1 MQFISLFITDK
12 LYQKNIDFI
21 HTNMPNQYK
30 TNIYPDSLQGICDGI
45 SKATGVVKKTLGA
58 KGTNVILE
66 KELQPFHILTNDG
79 ASIIEAMEMED
90 PLEKRGLAFL
100 KEVVARSNSNSGDGS
115 TTTCVLVDAI
125 LKEGIK
131 TGVNTLE
138 IKKSLDECL
147 PIIEQKIDE
156 QTKQI
161 TEEEVHDVALV
172 SGESE
177 ELATILSEIY
187 RRIHKGGI
195 IHLDNSGT
203 YNTDYTIVEGVR
215 FTDTGFLSPYMAYE
229 EDKRKKDEKETKAIY
244 INPTILVTK
253 KKIDHLNDINPLLET
268 LQKQG
273 KKDLVIFTND
283 MDSGVASLL
292 IKAHRDRIINCL
304 IIKAPTLWK
313 DYVFEDFAKITGAT
327 IVEDSSGINSWK
339 DLPLSALGTCG
350 KIVVDKEETVIT
362 GLADISDHIEALK
375 QDSSQDSLR
384 RLSWLQT
391 KTAILKLGANS
402 ETELSYKRLK
412 AEDAINSC
420 QKALQSGVVDG
431 GGVCLLKV
439 SADLPDTIGGKILR
453 EAIQAPYKQILE
465 NMGIKNPA
473 EIKYWGDEI
482 VDAAKVVK
490 QAIRNAIGVS
500 STILTASAVITLPKK
515 DQAQAFHELLSNKP
529 IAF

>member
-1 MQFISLFITDK
+1 MRSILHTISVK
-12 LYQKNIDFI
+12 HYHHNIDFI
-21 HTNMPNQYK
+21 NTNMPNQYK
-30 TNIYPDSLQGICDGI
+30 TNIYPDSLQGIADGI

-79 ASIIEAMEMED
+79 ATIIEAMEMED

-100 KEVVARSNSNSGDGS
+100 KEVVARSNNNSGDGS
-115 TTTCVLVDAI
+115 TTTCILVDAI

-147 PIIEQKIDE
+147 PLIEQKIDE

-161 TEEEVHDVALV
+161 TTDGIYDVAIV
-172 SGESE
+172 SGESS
-177 ELATILSEIY
+177 ELAETLASIYKEIG
-187 RRIHKGGI
+187 KEGI
-195 IHLDNSGT
+195 IHLENSGT
-203 YNTDYTIVEGVR
+203 FETNFSTINGVR
-215 FTDTGFLSPYMAYE
+215 FTDTGYLSPYMVYE
-229 EDKRKKDEKETKAIY
+229 EDKRKKNEKETKAIY
-244 INPTILVTK
+244 HNPTILVTK
-253 KKIDHLNDINPLLET
+253 RKINHLNDINPLLET
-268 LQKQG
+268 LQKKG

-327 IVEDSSGINSWK
+327 IVEDSSGITSWK

-350 KIVVDKEETVIT
+350 KIVVDKEETVVT

-375 QDSSQDSLR
+375 QDGSTDSLR

-402 ETELSYKRLK
+402 ETELSWKRLK
-412 AEDAINSC
+412 CEDAINSC
-420 QKALQSGVVDG
+420 QKALQSGVVIG
-431 GGVCLLKV
+431 GGLCLELV
-439 SADLPDTIGGKILR
+439 SHELPDTIGGKILS
-453 EAIQAPYKQILE
+453 QALLAPCKQILE
-465 NMGIKNPA
+465 NMNLGEPNWGI
-473 EIKYWGDEI
+473 EII
-482 VDAAKVVK
+482 DAAKVVK

-515 DQAQAFHELLSNKP
+515 DQAQAFHELLQNKP
-529 IAF
+529 ISF